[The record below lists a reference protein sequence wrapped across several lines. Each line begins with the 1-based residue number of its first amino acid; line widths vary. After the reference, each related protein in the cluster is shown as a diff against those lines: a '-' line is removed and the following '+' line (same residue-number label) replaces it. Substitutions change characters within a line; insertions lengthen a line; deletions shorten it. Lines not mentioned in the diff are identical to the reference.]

1 MASASRSFDT
11 DILQVRKVF
20 ARTPQNGFIPSS
32 HVLISN
38 GDGSTSWNSVSSIV
52 PVSSFGIAYGNN
64 SANKLYANLL
74 FNTLQ
79 ISTTGVGNIFQ
90 SYVDPVSRAL
100 MLSNALPP
108 FAVSLGSVPAVTTAA
123 AITTPNAQYLIP
135 TGTLS
140 TIKYFGVNDIQLSTV
155 TTQNAIFV
163 SISSFTSAGYST
175 ISGETF
181 NWRPTLY
188 STLST
193 TSGMASFV
201 SSLRVVQPVSL
212 TTIPMSTTGN
222 DLYFSSVT
230 FSANHLMRYM
240 DNRTTASSR
249 MFVDLEPSL
258 FFPPLYQVSGGNQN
272 VIKEISSYLELNTPT
287 SGRVMFQE
295 SINTKYLTSQII
307 NTDLS
312 NYFNTSVRM
321 QINPYTLQTNINLN
335 SPNTVNVTV
344 YHRIVNGLSNPTNPG
359 FLGPVV
365 NYDNRTSQ
373 GLYVQMMNNTQIYP

>member
-1 MASASRSFDT
+1 MASASRSLDT
-11 DILQVRKVF
+11 DILQVRRVF
-20 ARTPQNGFIPSS
+20 ARTPQNTYIPSS
-32 HVLISN
+32 HILIAN

-52 PVSSFGIAYGNN
+52 PVSSFGIVYGNN
-64 SANKLYANLL
+64 PANKLFANLL

-100 MLSNALPP
+100 MLSNTLPP
-108 FAVSLGSVPAVTTAA
+108 IAVSLGSVPAVTNAA
-123 AITTPNAQYLIP
+123 AVAVPNAQYLIP
-135 TGTLS
+135 TSGLS
-140 TIKYFGVNDIQLSTV
+140 TIKYLGVNDIQLSTV
-155 TTQNAIFV
+155 TAQNAIFV

-201 SSLRVVQPVSL
+201 SSLRVVPPVAL
-212 TTIPMSTTGN
+212 TGIPLSTTGN
-222 DLYFSSVT
+222 DLYFSSLT

-249 MFVDLEPSL
+249 MFIDLEPSL
-258 FFPPLYQVSGGNQN
+258 FFPPLYQVSGGVQN
-272 VIKEISSYLELNTPT
+272 VVKEISSYLELNTAT

-295 SINTKYLTSQII
+295 SVNTKYITSQIT
-307 NTDLS
+307 NPDLS
-312 NYFNTSVRM
+312 NYFNTRVRM
-321 QINPYTLQTNINLN
+321 EINPYTLQTNVNLN
-335 SPNTVNVTV
+335 SPNTLNVTV
-344 YHRIVNGLSNPTNPG
+344 YHRIVNGLSNATNPG

-365 NYDNRTSQ
+365 NYNNNTSQ
-373 GLYVQMMNNTQIYP
+373 GLYVQMMNNIQLYP